1 MPPRGRKPKVRQT
14 TRLAR
19 LEKVRNRLLGLVEEL
34 KSNGFQEDLTVP
46 GSIPLVEEPEQD
58 PKTGGYI
65 GKVKEPLSV
74 YIQRVSISDNFSQ
87 RPPFDHVGDPIYK
100 RLIHDYLRGALMRES
115 DVAGLSRKRPDHKAV
130 TLDDTVGIRFSI
142 IDGLQRLYCYSLAI
156 LLVLD
161 REKLVADG
169 LMPSEAWDYF
179 RPAVE
184 SLGDPENA
192 TSDLLKRPMRYQV
205 FYNIDLAGLLHYMVT
220 FNTGQRRMSL
230 AVQIEIMQ
238 APLIDSLEDHAGVP
252 VFRDIHRLPGGR
264 KPKDKFSA
272 SDLVLAA
279 QAFVTNNSQVTATNE
294 AERFL
299 TEDQRYLDNVGD
311 INDVVTTLKLL
322 AGEIHPKLALMY
334 DGDKDKPYI
343 LSGGGTFL
351 IALLAACGYVR
362 NRMGMKAL
370 ESVLEKLMEKLDSH
384 AKDPLCLDEYFH
396 ATSLIKASRGKT
408 TRRLVDDTF
417 RRFFLGS
424 TTQLEWVDTL
434 RQITGST
441 L

>member
-1 MPPRGRKPKVRQT
+1 MPPRGRRPKAHRP
-14 TRLAR
+14 TRIAR
-19 LEKVRNRLLGLVEEL
+19 LEKVRTRLLGLVEEL
-34 KSNGFQEDLTVP
+34 KSHGFQEDLAIP
-46 GSIPLVEEPEQD
+46 GSVPLVDEPEHD

-87 RPPFDHVGDPIYK
+87 RPPFDHLGDPIYK
-100 RLIHDYLRGALMRES
+100 RLVHDYLRGALMRES
-115 DVAGLSRKRPDHKAV
+115 DVAALSRRPDHKAV

-179 RPAVE
+179 KSAVE
-184 SLGDPENA
+184 SLGDPESA
-192 TSDLLKRPMRYQV
+192 TADLLKRPMRYQV

-238 APLIDSLEDHAGVP
+238 TPLINSLEDQAQVP

-264 KPKDKFSA
+264 KPKDKFAA
-272 SDLVLAA
+272 SDLVLAT

-334 DGDKDKPYI
+334 DGDKDKPYL

-362 NRMGMKAL
+362 NRMGMKVL
-370 ESVLEKLMEKLDSH
+370 ESVLENLMETMDSH
-384 AKDPLCLDEYFH
+384 PKDPLRLDEYFH

-424 TTQLEWVDTL
+424 TTQLEWMDTL

-441 L
+441 P

>member
-1 MPPRGRKPKVRQT
+1 MPPRGRKPKVLHT
-14 TRLAR
+14 TRIAR
-19 LEKVRNRLLGLVEEL
+19 LERVNDRLLGLVEEL
-34 KSNGFQEDLTVP
+34 KLRGFQEDLTVP
-46 GSIPLVEEPEQD
+46 GSIPLVEEPELD

-74 YIQRVSISDNFSQ
+74 YIQRVSISNNFSQ

-100 RLIHDYLRGALMRES
+100 RLIHDYLSGALMRES
-115 DVAGLSRKRPDHKAV
+115 DVAGLSRKSPDHHRAF
-130 TLDDTVGIRFSI
+130 TLDDTVGVRFSI

-161 REKLVADG
+161 REKLVADR

-192 TSDLLKRPMRYQV
+192 TAALLKRPMRYQV

-238 APLIDSLEDHAGVP
+238 APLIDSLEQARVP
-252 VFRDIHRLPGGR
+252 VFRDIQRLPGSR
-264 KPKDKFSA
+264 KPKDKFAA

-279 QAFVTNNSQVTATNE
+279 QAFVTHNSQVTATNE

-322 AGEIHPKLALMY
+322 AGAIHPKLALLY
-334 DGDKDKPYI
+334 DGAKDKPYI

-370 ESVLEKLMEKLDSH
+370 ESVLEKLIAKLDSH

-396 ATSLIKASRGKT
+396 ATSLIKTSRGKT

-417 RRFFLGS
+417 RRFF
-424 TTQLEWVDTL
+424 WVP
-434 RQITGST
+434 RPS
-441 L
+441 

>member
-1 MPPRGRKPKVRQT
+1 
-14 TRLAR
+14 
-19 LEKVRNRLLGLVEEL
+19 
-34 KSNGFQEDLTVP
+34 
-46 GSIPLVEEPEQD
+46 
-58 PKTGGYI
+58 
-65 GKVKEPLSV
+65 
-74 YIQRVSISDNFSQ
+74 
-87 RPPFDHVGDPIYK
+87 
-100 RLIHDYLRGALMRES
+100 
-115 DVAGLSRKRPDHKAV
+115 
-130 TLDDTVGIRFSI
+130 
-142 IDGLQRLYCYSLAI
+142 
-156 LLVLD
+156 
-161 REKLVADG
+161 
-169 LMPSEAWDYF
+169 
-179 RPAVE
+179 
-184 SLGDPENA
+184 
-192 TSDLLKRPMRYQV
+192 MRYQI

-220 FNTGQRRMSL
+220 FNTGQRRMGL
-230 AVQIEIMQ
+230 AVQLEIMQ
-238 APLIDSLEDHAGVP
+238 APLIHSLEDQAGVP
-252 VFRDIHRLPGGR
+252 VFRDIYRLPGAR
-264 KPKDKFSA
+264 KPKDQFAA

-279 QAFVTNNSQVTATNE
+279 QAFVTNNSQVSATGE

-322 AGEIHPKLALMY
+322 AGEIHPKLASIY

-351 IALLAACGYVR
+351 IALLAACGYIR

-370 ESVLEKLMEKLDSH
+370 ESVLEKFVEKLDGH
-384 AKDPLCLDEYFH
+384 PDPLELEEYFR

-424 TTQLEWVDTL
+424 TTQLEWMDTL